1 MRPAPAAATAGS
13 WSQRPPATERD
24 GPRAPAG
31 EAPRRSPRP
40 DAPAVASAR
49 APRPRVS
56 SCTPRAGL
64 HPAGPALAAASSP
77 RADAAFPPGPRGP
90 GNAAAGCMG
99 SARAP
104 PPFRRGAASPS
115 EPGERRR
122 GPGGWWSGRAS
133 GVPAALRPA
142 GLLRCPP
149 PRVPRGGPCA
159 ARGRSVGRGGPASG
173 HEGPRAGSEVG
184 LGASR
189 GSGGRERLR
198 KGSGVGCGGRE
209 DRGRALNEGRWCV
222 SGSRDAVRTTAGSR
236 ESLGSSVARG
246 ADL

>member
-1 MRPAPAAATAGS
+1 MALTLRQ
-13 WSQRPPATERD
+13 WIRD
-24 GPRAPAG
+24 GM

-115 EPGERRR
+115 EPEHT
-122 GPGGWWSGRAS
+122 
-133 GVPAALRPA
+133 ALLEFIPIPEQHWF
-142 GLLRCPP
+142 LPWNPQLMM
-149 PRVPRGGPCA
+149 
-159 ARGRSVGRGGPASG
+159 
-173 HEGPRAGSEVG
+173 
-184 LGASR
+184 
-189 GSGGRERLR
+189 
-198 KGSGVGCGGRE
+198 KQ
-209 DRGRALNEGRWCV
+209 
-222 SGSRDAVRTTAGSR
+222 
-236 ESLGSSVARG
+236 
-246 ADL
+246 

>member
-49 APRPRVS
+49 EPRPRVS
-56 SCTPRAGL
+56 FCTPRAGL
-64 HPAGPALAAASSP
+64 HPAGPALAAAYSP

-122 GPGGWWSGRAS
+122 GPGGGGRCGRRALLRPCGLQASSAAGRRGCPGAGRAPREAGRWAAGVLQAAMRGRGRAPRRAS
-133 GVPAALRPA
+133 GRP
-142 GLLRCPP
+142 
-149 PRVPRGGPCA
+149 
-159 ARGRSVGRGGPASG
+159 
-173 HEGPRAGSEVG
+173 
-184 LGASR
+184 
-189 GSGGRERLR
+189 GGR
-198 KGSGVGCGGRE
+198 V
-209 DRGRALNEGRWCV
+209 
-222 SGSRDAVRTTAGSR
+222 AVRG
-236 ESLGSSVARG
+236 
-246 ADL
+246 